1 MFSQQSSD
9 NEAALK
15 QLEVQVSV
23 LETSVLRPLSGCTEV
38 PPALE
43 SAVDNLKELVSYCL
57 SRFNGAEA

>member
-15 QLEVQVSV
+15 RLEEQVTLLEASV
-23 LETSVLRPLSGCTEV
+23 LAPLSGCTEV

-43 SAVDNLKELVSYCL
+43 SAVDNLNELVS
-57 SRFNGAEA
+57 